1 MVLLTGATGYI
12 GGRLLR
18 RLEQQG
24 RAVRCLCRN
33 PEVLTGRVAPG
44 TEIVPGDLL
53 QPASLETAFAG
64 VDTAFYLVHAM
75 RSGSEFES
83 LEKEAAAN
91 FARAAR
97 RAGVRRIIFLGGLT
111 HGDTLSPHMRSRI
124 ETGNILRRSGIPV
137 IEFRASIVI
146 GSGSASFELIRA
158 LVERLPVMITPR
170 WVHTPAQ
177 PIAIED
183 VVDYLVDAI
192 EVQSEGGSIVEIGG
206 KDVTSYL
213 GIMREYARQRNLRRW
228 FLAVPFL
235 SPTLSSRWL
244 TLITPIYASIGRCLI
259 ESVRN
264 TSVVHLP
271 ETRRHFKVR
280 PVGLRCAIER
290 AIANE
295 DRIFPES
302 RWSDAGK
309 FGPREAAVEPGTD
322 TLSNVQEVRVPL
334 SAAEAFTPIRRIGGR
349 AGWYFGNW
357 MWRIRGLLDL
367 MTGGVGMR
375 RGRPDPETPLPG
387 STLDFW
393 RVQTYEPG
401 RRLRLFAEM
410 RVPGRAWLE
419 FRAEPQGPFTVLR
432 QSAYFEPHGLSGLL
446 YWYLLWPIHE
456 VMFRGM
462 LRRIGAAGAVAEG
475 PRATRTK
482 AANAIRVMPVAQT
495 PGHFQQTHA
504 QLPSSEPA
512 EPPTK

>member
-1 MVLLTGATGYI
+1 VLS
-12 GGRLLR
+12 
-18 RLEQQG
+18 
-24 RAVRCLCRN
+24 
-33 PEVLTGRVAPG
+33 GRVAPG

-53 QPASLETAFAG
+53 QPASLDAAFAG
-64 VDTAFYLVHAM
+64 IDTAFYLVHALH
-75 RSGSEFES
+75 SGPEFES

-111 HGDTLSPHMRSRI
+111 HGEGLSPHMRSRM
-124 ETGNILRRSGIPV
+124 ETGNILRASGIPV

-183 VVDYLVDAI
+183 VVEYLVEAI
-192 EVQSEGGSIVEIGG
+192 DVQAEGGSIVEIGG
-206 KDVTSYL
+206 TEVTSYL

-228 FLAVPFL
+228 FFAVPFL

-264 TSVVHLP
+264 ASVVRHP
-271 ETRRHFKVR
+271 EASRIFQVR

-290 AIANE
+290 ALVNE
-295 DRIFPES
+295 DRVSAET
-302 RWSDAGK
+302 RWSDAGYS
-309 FGPREAAVEPGTD
+309 GIQIAATAAGTD
-322 TLSNVQEVRVPL
+322 TLSNIQEVRVPL
-334 SAAEAFTPIRRIGGR
+334 SPAEAFAPIRRIGGR
-349 AGWYFGNW
+349 TGWYFGNW
-357 MWRIRGLLDL
+357 MWKIRGLLDL

-393 RVQTYEPG
+393 RVQIYEPD
-401 RRLRLFAEM
+401 RRLRLLAEM

-419 FRAEPQGPFTVLR
+419 FRAEAGGQFTVLR
-432 QSAYFEPHGLSGLL
+432 QSAYFEPSGLAGLL
-446 YWYLLWPIHE
+446 YWYSFWPTHE

-462 LRRIGAAGAVAEG
+462 LRRIAAEAV
-475 PRATRTK
+475 K
-482 AANAIRVMPVAQT
+482 AAAPRTVTIESIRRVT
-495 PGHFQQTHA
+495 
-504 QLPSSEPA
+504 L
-512 EPPTK
+512 